1 MSMTAVQ
8 DFLGKVSEDQA
19 LQNDLAKALEAE
31 NDRQAVTDLAISK
44 GYDFSPEELAAEVER
59 RRQEVIQRQEAGELS
74 DEELEAVAGGE
85 FVATAVASAII
96 GSLGLS
102 ISSAQTTIGIFKPK
116 W

>member
-1 MSMTAVQ
+1 MSATAVQ
-8 DFLGKVSEDQA
+8 EFLGKVSEDSA

-31 NDRQAVTDLAISK
+31 NDRQAVADLAKSK

-59 RRQEVIQRQEAGELS
+59 RKQEVVQRQEAGELS

-85 FVATAVASAII
+85 LVASAVISAVI
-96 GSLGLS
+96 GSAGLTVAS
-102 ISSAQTTIGIFKPK
+102 VQTTIDIFKPK

>member
-19 LQNDLAKALEAE
+19 LQHDLAKALEAE
-31 NDRQAVTDLAISK
+31 NDRQAVTDLAKSK

-59 RRQEVIQRQEAGELS
+59 RQEEVARRQEAGELS

-85 FVATAVASAII
+85 FVISASFTALIGSIATSVASA
-96 GSLGLS
+96 
-102 ISSAQTTIGIFKPK
+102 TTVEKIFNPK